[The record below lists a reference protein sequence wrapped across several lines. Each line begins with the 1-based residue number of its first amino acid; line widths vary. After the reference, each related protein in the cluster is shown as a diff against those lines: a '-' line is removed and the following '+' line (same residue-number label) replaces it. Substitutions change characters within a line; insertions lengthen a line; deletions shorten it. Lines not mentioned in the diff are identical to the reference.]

1 MSHHEVPH
9 HSDITP
15 ILTAIRNRC
24 EAEGKSC
31 EPVELGIVLG
41 SGLGA
46 LSEKV
51 ENPVIIPTSELP
63 DYPVSTVS
71 GHAGKLFIGT
81 LAGRR
86 VALFSGRIHYYEGY
100 TPQQVVL
107 PVRVLRGLGAIG
119 YVVTNA
125 SGGISDELA
134 PSSLMQITDHI
145 NMMGMNPLCG
155 LHNPELGVRFP
166 DLSFAY
172 TREWGNIANTV
183 ARELNI
189 PLHRG
194 ILGAMSG
201 PSYETPTEVLMWKKL
216 GVDAACMSTVPEV
229 IVAASM
235 GMKVLGISCITNRA
249 AGLSDTPLLHNEV
262 TEVAYR
268 VRESFMQLIIG
279 VLPRLL

>member
-1 MSHHEVPH
+1 
-9 HSDITP
+9 
-15 ILTAIRNRC
+15 
-24 EAEGKSC
+24 
-31 EPVELGIVLG
+31 
-41 SGLGA
+41 
-46 LSEKV
+46 
-51 ENPVIIPTSELP
+51 
-63 DYPVSTVS
+63 
-71 GHAGKLFIGT
+71 
-81 LAGRR
+81 
-86 VALFSGRIHYYEGY
+86 
-100 TPQQVVL
+100 
-107 PVRVLRGLGAIG
+107 
-119 YVVTNA
+119 
-125 SGGISDELA
+125 
-134 PSSLMQITDHI
+134 
-145 NMMGMNPLCG
+145 
-155 LHNPELGVRFP
+155 LGVRFP